1 LSIVSEGIPYIVVPA
16 ILALVAAVFGLWIV
30 FSFFLIIA
38 LFMAFFFR
46 NPERTPPSERDVVVA
61 PADGKVT
68 LIEPLNVGDVNSET
82 VVSIFLSPLDV
93 HINRSPIAGT
103 ITGMTYKQGRF
114 MMATNEKASLENEQ
128 NVLTL
133 EGDQITVVCKQI
145 AGILARR
152 VVCWKKKGD
161 NLTLGE
167 RFGMIKFSS
176 RTDLVLPANVRV
188 MVAEGDRVQGG
199 TTIIGKIE

>member
-1 LSIVSEGIPYIVVPA
+1 LSIVRESIPYIVIPA
-16 ILALVAAVFGLWIV
+16 ILALLAAVFGFWIV
-30 FSFFLIIA
+30 FLFFLVVA

-46 NPERTPPSERDVVVA
+46 NPERTPPSEINVVVA

-68 LIEPLNVGDVNSET
+68 RIEPVTAGDANSET

-103 ITGMTYKQGRF
+103 ISAMSYKPGRF
-114 MMATNEKASLENEQ
+114 MMATNEKASQENEQ

-133 EGDQITVVCKQI
+133 EGEQITVVCKQI

-161 NLTLGE
+161 NLALGE

-176 RTDLVLPANVRV
+176 RTDLVLPVNVKV
-188 MVAEGDRVQGG
+188 MVVEGDRVQGG